1 LHKQKQI
8 MKEKLE
14 ARKKELVEVLTQQA
28 NHIQKLRTDL
38 NSATEEFIAMQGALQ
53 MLNTLL
59 EEDKPKESKE
69 VKNVKEPV
77 KK

>member
-1 LHKQKQI
+1 

-28 NHIQKLRTDL
+28 NHIQKLRADL

-69 VKNVKEPV
+69 VKNVKEPI